1 MLLTQIYDSCISQ
14 TVNVILTAERVEEFD
29 KSASFVLHGFVELIV
44 KLMVGAC

>member
-29 KSASFVLHGFVELIV
+29 KSASFVFVELIV